1 MTSRFSGATGEAL
14 RLIRDKKLSQGEAA
28 RQAGVDPAAVSR
40 AMAKITTTQVCPC
53 CGQTIKEVKWD

>member
-40 AMAKITTTQVCPC
+40 AMAKITTKSVCPC